1 MDRCIGYLFFLGFL
15 LFSVRAQ
22 PAEFSLQ
29 LPESWCLEKD
39 LEKFYLDT
47 NTLQETMIRLEQ
59 LNQNLQNTLKSL
71 TQTPNSLELSR
82 ANKDLSLSIDSFHQ
96 QTEQLIQ
103 SYEWLAEQHQQLE
116 TRLFDYLKKI
126 EEEQTRSY
134 QKIIRL
140 RRELLKLQS
149 KEQAVLD
156 DYRWTKNI
164 QTRTYLKQLFLLDCK
179 NCESKQ
185 FLLEQQEKKFQK
197 IQQFQSQFLELSKVF
212 QPMKDSFRQLI
223 QSLQEEKIYLL
234 DLARFQ
240 IGMLQNDALFS
251 QIQQGRHKIHTLEKS
266 LSIQL
271 ETYSQTRDQLEEQM
285 SRIRQDFSSQ
295 SQEQS
300 FSKSDTLN
308 FVSPK

>member
-1 MDRCIGYLFFLGFL
+1 M
-15 LFSVRAQ
+15 
-22 PAEFSLQ
+22 
-29 LPESWCLEKD
+29 
-39 LEKFYLDT
+39 
-47 NTLQETMIRLEQ
+47 
-59 LNQNLQNTLKSL
+59 
-71 TQTPNSLELSR
+71 
-82 ANKDLSLSIDSFHQ
+82 
-96 QTEQLIQ
+96 
-103 SYEWLAEQHQQLE
+103 
-116 TRLFDYLKKI
+116 KKI

-156 DYRWTKNI
+156 DYRWSKNI